1 MKLRI
6 KVAAGALVAASALAG
21 GGGVA
26 AAATTGGGIRKAL
39 CEAGG
44 GYWYQGKNQS
54 YCFYKDG
61 STVICDDWGCD
72 KYPPVKQA
80 TTLTANRG

>member
-6 KVAAGALVAASALAG
+6 KLAAGALVAASALAG
-21 GGGVA
+21 GAGVA
-26 AAATTGGGIRKAL
+26 TATTSGGGILKAL

-44 GYWYQGKNQS
+44 GYWYQGKYAS

-61 STVICDDWGCD
+61 STMICGDWGCS

-80 TTLTANRG
+80 TPLTTSRG

>member
-1 MKLRI
+1 MRLCI

-21 GGGVA
+21 GAGVA
-26 AAATTGGGIRKAL
+26 TATTSGGILKAL

-44 GYWYQGKNQS
+44 GYWYPGKYAS

-72 KYPPVKQA
+72 KYPPAKQA
-80 TTLTANRG
+80 TTLAASRS

>member
-1 MKLRI
+1 MRLRM
-6 KVAAGALVAASALAG
+6 KVAARALVAASALAG
-21 GGGVA
+21 GAGVA
-26 AAATTGGGIRKAL
+26 AAATSGGGILKAL

-44 GYWYQGKNQS
+44 GYWYPGKYAS

-80 TTLTANRG
+80 TTLTASRS

>member
-1 MKLRI
+1 M
-6 KVAAGALVAASALAG
+6 AAGALVAASALAG
-21 GGGVA
+21 GAGVA
-26 AAATTGGGIRKAL
+26 AAATSGGGILKAL

-44 GYWYQGKNQS
+44 GYWYTGKYQS

-61 STVICDDWGCD
+61 SIVICDDWGCD

-80 TTLTANRG
+80 TTLTASRS